1 MDQDAEKEVPRKHAR
16 MKNLSRGARLEEP
29 VAGASTDRGESLS
42 DRKLEMAARAAWL
55 YHAKGR
61 RQDQIAAELN
71 VSRQI
76 VQRLVA
82 LAASENLI
90 RFQLIHPLSDCIEL
104 AERLRETFD
113 LVYCEVA
120 PASRLGDGDIETVA
134 TAAAL
139 YLENL
144 LLQKAPTTIAIGNGQ
159 AMRETANRVP
169 MMNRPQHKCISLMG
183 NLTRYG
189 WASHYDVVMRLAER
203 VRAQCYP
210 VPMPVVTNSVEERV
224 FIQSQLA
231 YKSFL
236 SLTDEATVL
245 MMGMGYIDWQ
255 APLHLDGHITDL
267 ELAEVMQAGAV
278 GEVLGH
284 SFNGQGQ
291 LLEGGYH
298 DRLTSYRLTVPAKRT
313 TMIVQTG
320 SIRVAAMRA
329 AFRGRIAN
337 SLITDEQTARLLL
350 EMQAK

>member
-1 MDQDAEKEVPRKHAR
+1 MRSP
-16 MKNLSRGARLEEP
+16 SRGNAPDE
-29 VAGASTDRGESLS
+29 AADRGESLS
-42 DRKLEMAARAAWL
+42 ERKLEMAARAAWL

-90 RFQLIHPLSDCIEL
+90 RFQLIHPLSECIEL
-104 AERLRETFD
+104 AERLREAFN

-169 MMNRPQHKCISLMG
+169 LMQRPQHKCISLMG

-189 WASHYDVVMRLAER
+189 WASHYDVVMRLSER
-203 VRAQCYP
+203 ISAQCYP
-210 VPMPVVTNSVEERV
+210 VPMPVVTNTVDERS
-224 FIQSQLA
+224 FIQSQPA
-231 YKSFL
+231 YKSYL
-236 SLTDEATVL
+236 SLIDEASVL
-245 MMGMGYIDWQ
+245 IMGMGYIDWR
-255 APLHLDGHITDL
+255 APLHLDGHVTDL
-267 ELAEVMQAGAV
+267 ELGEAMQAGAI

-284 SFNGQGQ
+284 SFDAQGR
-291 LLEGGYH
+291 LLDGGYH
-298 DRLTSYRLTVPAKRT
+298 ERLTSYRLPVPARRT
-313 TMIVQTG
+313 TVIVQTG
-320 SIRVAAMRA
+320 SVRAAAMRA
-329 AFRGRIAN
+329 ALSGRIAN
-337 SLITDEQTARLLL
+337 GLITDEQTARLLL
-350 EMQAK
+350 ELEKT